1 MAITKRL
8 WVLHCLDNEH
18 EFTSEARALAV
29 AAAYLIV
36 SPNAPRLWRVDLT
49 IRPSQPSPLSR
60 CVVWVQAGEAVEVEL
75 TGKVI

>member
-1 MAITKRL
+1 MAKSL
-8 WVLHCLDNEH
+8 WFLRCLDNEH
-18 EFTSEARALAV
+18 EFTSEADARAV

-49 IRPSQPSPLSR
+49 IHPSPLSR

-75 TGKVI
+75 AGKVT